1 VFAPNN
7 KHRALVATL
16 KRGKSIRREITGDK
30 RSSVEQYA
38 VMSWAQRLKR
48 VFNIDMSICEEFG
61 GTVKVIA
68 SIEDPV
74 VIKQILTH
82 LQRKAELKEFNPL
95 PERKVPPQ
103 KSLFG

>member
-1 VFAPNN
+1 M
-7 KHRALVATL
+7 ATL

-48 VFNIDMSICEEFG
+48 VFNIDMLICEEFG

-82 LQRKAELKEFNPL
+82 LQRKTELKNSTRCPR
-95 PERKVPPQ
+95 ERCHPK